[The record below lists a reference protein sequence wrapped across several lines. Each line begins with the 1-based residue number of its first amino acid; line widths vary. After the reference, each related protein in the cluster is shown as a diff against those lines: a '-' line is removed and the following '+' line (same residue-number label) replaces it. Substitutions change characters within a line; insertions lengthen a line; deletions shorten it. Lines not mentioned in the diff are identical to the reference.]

1 MQVITI
7 MMSATNATETALPNE
22 EAAAVATSAATS
34 TVEAGSSNGNSG
46 GGSGCCYNTKEF
58 FLYDSS
64 RKDIQAFYFNQLGRS
79 ILFISFMFLSL
90 AILQLA
96 NEQAGCQQNENG
108 SFESCGN
115 QVVSCV

>member
-22 EAAAVATSAATS
+22 EAAAVATTS
-34 TVEAGSSNGNSG
+34 TVEAGSSNDNS
-46 GGSGCCYNTKEF
+46 GGSGCCYNTKQF

-96 NEQAGCQQNENG
+96 NEQAGCEQNENG

-115 QVVSCV
+115 KVVSGV